1 MTIELNDEDAEELLS
16 ALNNAIVALN
26 EVKKKFDFGI
36 TDWVTPPWDKFLENK
51 NCDEVIEI
59 LTKRL
64 SLLHNLYYR
73 ISDKT

>member
-26 EVKKKFDFGI
+26 DIKTKFFWGV
-36 TDWVTPPWDKFLENK
+36 TDWINSPWNKFLEDRS
-51 NCDEVIEI
+51 CDEVVEV

-64 SLLHNLYYR
+64 SLLHNLYYK
-73 ISDKT
+73 ISNKT